1 MASNNSKRNKTKN
14 KTSRRNWINIKNMI
28 NRKNKTNNKNRKSNR
43 RQQQKLILFHFSLQ
57 KLRLLHQQRKT
68 AQKQEQRDRV

>member
-14 KTSRRNWINIKNMI
+14 KTSRRNWINI
-28 NRKNKTNNKNRKSNR
+28 KNKTNNKNRKSNR

>member
-1 MASNNSKRNKTKN
+1 MASNNSKGNKTKN
-14 KTSRRNWINIKNMI
+14 KTSRRNWINIKN
-28 NRKNKTNNKNRKSNR
+28 KTNNKNRKSNR
-43 RQQQKLILFHFSLQ
+43 RQQQQLILFHFSLQ